1 MIQTQGVGRT
11 SSVAR
16 WPRGGL
22 TTIIRPRLIILLDPK
37 PVPSPGAA
45 RDRGAWVPVWYPQC
59 MELLPADLAE
69 DTNQEG
75 NSSWTNLA

>member
-22 TTIIRPRLIILLDPK
+22 TTIIRPRLIILLHPR
-37 PVPSPGAA
+37 PVPSPGAGSA
-45 RDRGAWVPVWYPQC
+45 SRLGYPCTRSACSYYPSIWRRTLLRKGILRGRI
-59 MELLPADLAE
+59 
-69 DTNQEG
+69 
-75 NSSWTNLA
+75 

>member
-22 TTIIRPRLIILLDPK
+22 TTIIRPRLIILLHLDPFR
-37 PVPSPGAA
+37 PLARVGIAA
-45 RDRGAWVPVWYPQC
+45 LGYPCGTRSACSYYPPIWRRTLIRKGILRGRI
-59 MELLPADLAE
+59 
-69 DTNQEG
+69 
-75 NSSWTNLA
+75 